1 MSITRLKYGIMG
13 GTFDPIHIGHLVI
26 AEEVRSRFKLD
37 KVIFVPAGNPPH
49 KDLGAVTDA
58 NHRYIMT
65 LLATMTNPNFEVSS
79 IEIDREGI
87 TYTIDTII
95 AFKEKFTDNVSLYF
109 ITGADAIMELDT
121 WKDTEKLLSL
131 CEFIA
136 VSRPGFKSSKM
147 EKVIRELE
155 KKYSSVI
162 HMLEVPALKVSSTDI
177 RNRIREGRPVKYLL
191 PESVEYYIQKN
202 RLYK

>member
-1 MSITRLKYGIMG
+1 MSIKRLKYGIMG

-49 KDLGAVTDA
+49 KELGAVTDA

-87 TYTIDTII
+87 TYTIDTIS
-95 AFKEKFTDNVSLYF
+95 AFKKKFTDNVSLYF

-121 WKDTEKLLSL
+121 WKDTKKLLSL

-155 KKYSSVI
+155 KKYNSVI

-202 RLYK
+202 RLYR